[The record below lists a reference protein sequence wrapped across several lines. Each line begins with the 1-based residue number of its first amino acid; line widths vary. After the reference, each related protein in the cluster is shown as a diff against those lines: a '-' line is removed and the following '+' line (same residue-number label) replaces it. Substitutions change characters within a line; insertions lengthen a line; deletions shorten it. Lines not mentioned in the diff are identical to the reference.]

1 MSTAGRV
8 YKRCGCLNPGTQ
20 RPWGVQCPYLSR
32 TGHGSWYL
40 TVELPAGPTGVR
52 RRLRRGGYR
61 TRAEA
66 HRALNGLRPPHP
78 ADPSRQQL
86 TTGQWLAHWLATRL
100 RPRPATLRSYHQHI
114 HQHLIPHLGGILLRE
129 LCLDDVQTTFAI
141 LARTR
146 TRYGRP
152 RAAATLHRIRATL
165 RIALNA
171 AMRRGLIDTNPARYV
186 ELPPASRPKA
196 VVWTQARVAH
206 WRATGDH
213 PTVAVWTAHQSAQ
226 FLHHIRQHRLYPL
239 FRLITLVG
247 LRRGEACALRWCD
260 IDLQNRAL
268 VICRQLQHHAGEL
281 TVCDTKTAGSVRV
294 IALDRLT
301 VTVLHRH
308 QVTTELQGHV
318 GGFVFTNQRGDPIK
332 PDRLGELF
340 QRLVRAADLPPI
352 RLHDLRHGAASLSL
366 AAGND
371 LKTVQTMLGHSSI
384 VLTADTYTSVLP
396 DLAHHAAEATA
407 RLILNSAS
415 TTSRAIRNGHNSRHH
430 RRLPK
435 RPPRRGVPSQKSTL
449 PSTQ

>member
-1 MSTAGRV
+1 MT
-8 YKRCGCLNPGTQ
+8 
-20 RPWGVQCPYLSR
+20 R

-40 TVELPAGPTGVR
+40 TVELPPGPSGAR

-66 HRALNGLRPPHP
+66 HRALTGLRPPDP
-78 ADPSRQQL
+78 ADPHRALL
-86 TTGQWLAHWLATRL
+86 TTGQWLQHWVATRL

-114 HQHLIPHLGGILLRE
+114 QQHLIPHLGGIVLRE

-141 LARTR
+141 LARTP
-146 TRYGRP
+146 TRYGRA
-152 RAAATLHRIRATL
+152 RAASTLHRIRATL
-165 RIALNA
+165 RVALNA
-171 AMRRGLIDTNPARYV
+171 AMRRGLIGANPARYL
-186 ELPPASRPKA
+186 ELPPASRPRA
-196 VVWTQARVAH
+196 VVWTPARVAH
-206 WRATGDH
+206 WRATGEH
-213 PTVAVWTAHQSAQ
+213 PTVAVWTAHQTAQ

-260 IDLQNRAL
+260 LDLQHRAL
-268 VICRQLQHHAGEL
+268 LVSRQLQHHGGEL
-281 TVCDTKTAGSVRV
+281 ALCETKTTGSVRA

-301 VTVLHRH
+301 VTVLRRHHTSTALEGHR
-308 QVTTELQGHV
+308 
-318 GGFVFTNQRGDPIK
+318 GGFVFTNLRGDPIK

-340 QRLVRAADLPPI
+340 HRLVREADLPPI

-407 RLILNSAS
+407 RPVLTSAT
-415 TTSRAIRNGHNSRHH
+415 TTSRALRNGHHTSHQR
-430 RRLPK
+430 PAK
-435 RPPRRGVPSQKSTL
+435 RSPRVTIPPQRSTPPSYR
-449 PSTQ
+449 

>member
-1 MSTAGRV
+1 MSASGRV
-8 YKRCGCLNPGTQ
+8 YKRCGCLNPETR
-20 RPWGVQCPYLSR
+20 RPWGVHCPRLPR

-40 TVELPAGPTGVR
+40 AIELPAGPTGAR

-66 HRALNGLRPPHP
+66 QQALAGLRPPHP
-78 ADPSRQQL
+78 ADPHRALL
-86 TTGQWLAHWLATRL
+86 TTGQWLQHWLATRL

-114 HQHLIPHLGGILLRE
+114 HQHLVPHLGGILLRE
-129 LCLDDVQTTFAI
+129 LCLDDVQTTFAA
-141 LARTR
+141 LARTP
-146 TRYGRP
+146 TRYGKAG
-152 RAAATLHRIRATL
+152 AAATLHRIRATL
-165 RIALNA
+165 RVALNA
-171 AMRRGLIDTNPARYV
+171 ALRRGLIDTNPARYL

-196 VVWTQARVAH
+196 VVWTPPRVAH
-206 WRATGDH
+206 WRATGEH
-213 PTVAVWTAHQSAQ
+213 PTVAVWTVAQTAQ
-226 FLHHIRQHRLYPL
+226 FLHHIRRHRLYPL

-247 LRRGEACALRWCD
+247 LRRGEACAVRWCD
-260 IDLQNRAL
+260 LDLHHRAL
-268 VICRQLQHHAGEL
+268 LVCTQLQQHGGEL
-281 TVCDTKTAGSVRV
+281 TVGDTKTTGSVRM

-301 VTVLHRH
+301 VTVLRRHRAATA
-308 QVTTELQGHV
+308 VEGHV

-340 QRLVRAADLPPI
+340 HRLVRDADLPPI

-407 RLILNSAS
+407 RLILTSAG
-415 TTSRAIRNGHNSRHH
+415 TTAQAIRNGHHSSRH
-430 RRLPK
+430 RGPTK
-435 RPPRRGVPSQKSTL
+435 RPPRRTIARST
-449 PSTQ
+449 PPCRH

>member
-1 MSTAGRV
+1 M
-8 YKRCGCLNPGTQ
+8 
-20 RPWGVQCPYLSR
+20 
-32 TGHGSWYL
+32 
-40 TVELPAGPTGVR
+40 
-52 RRLRRGGYR
+52 
-61 TRAEA
+61 
-66 HRALNGLRPPHP
+66 
-78 ADPSRQQL
+78 
-86 TTGQWLAHWLATRL
+86 
-100 RPRPATLRSYHQHI
+100 
-114 HQHLIPHLGGILLRE
+114 
-129 LCLDDVQTTFAI
+129 
-141 LARTR
+141 
-146 TRYGRP
+146 
-152 RAAATLHRIRATL
+152 
-165 RIALNA
+165 
-171 AMRRGLIDTNPARYV
+171 
-186 ELPPASRPKA
+186 
-196 VVWTQARVAH
+196 VWTSARVAH

-268 VICRQLQHHAGEL
+268 VVCRQLQHHGGEL
-281 TVCDTKTAGSVRV
+281 AVCETKTAGSVRV

-301 VTVLHRH
+301 VTVLRRH
-308 QVTTELQGHV
+308 QVTTELKGHI

-407 RLILNSAS
+407 RLILTSAS

-435 RPPRRGVPSQKSTL
+435 RPPRLGVPSQRSTPL
-449 PSTQ
+449 PNQ

>member
-1 MSTAGRV
+1 M
-8 YKRCGCLNPGTQ
+8 
-20 RPWGVQCPYLSR
+20 
-32 TGHGSWYL
+32 
-40 TVELPAGPTGVR
+40 
-52 RRLRRGGYR
+52 
-61 TRAEA
+61 
-66 HRALNGLRPPHP
+66 
-78 ADPSRQQL
+78 
-86 TTGQWLAHWLATRL
+86 HWLATRL

-141 LARTR
+141 LARTP

-152 RAAATLHRIRATL
+152 RAASTLHRIRATL
-165 RIALNA
+165 RVALNA
-171 AMRRGLIDTNPARYV
+171 AMRHGLIEANPARNL
-186 ELPPASRPKA
+186 ELPPTSRPKA
-196 VVWTQARVAH
+196 VVWTQPRVAH
-206 WRATGDH
+206 WRATGEH
-213 PTVAVWTAHQSAQ
+213 PTVAVWTAPQTAR

-260 IDLQNRAL
+260 LDLQHRAL
-268 VICRQLQHHAGEL
+268 LISRQLQHHRGEL
-281 TVCDTKTAGSVRV
+281 ALCETKTAGSVRL

-301 VTVLHRH
+301 ITVLRRHHATTTLEGHR
-308 QVTTELQGHV
+308 
-318 GGFVFTNQRGDPIK
+318 GGFMFTNTRGDPIK

-340 QRLVRAADLPPI
+340 HRLVRDADLPPI

-407 RLILNSAS
+407 RLVLTSAT
-415 TTSRAIRNGHNSRHH
+415 TTSRALRNGHHTSHQR
-430 RRLPK
+430 PAK
-435 RPPRRGVPSQKSTL
+435 RSPRVTIPPQRSTPPSYR
-449 PSTQ
+449 

>member
-1 MSTAGRV
+1 
-8 YKRCGCLNPGTQ
+8 
-20 RPWGVQCPYLSR
+20 
-32 TGHGSWYL
+32 
-40 TVELPAGPTGVR
+40 
-52 RRLRRGGYR
+52 LRRPL
-61 TRAEA
+61 A
-66 HRALNGLRPPHP
+66 
-78 ADPSRQQL
+78 ADARRVLL

-129 LCLDDVQTTFAI
+129 LRLDDVQSTFAV
-141 LARTR
+141 LARTP
-146 TRYGRP
+146 TRYGRA
-152 RAAATLHRIRATL
+152 RAASTLHRIRATL
-165 RIALNA
+165 RVALNA
-171 AMRRGLIDTNPARYV
+171 AMRLGLIETNPARYL

-196 VVWTQARVAH
+196 VVWTPARVAH

-213 PTVAVWTAHQSAQ
+213 PTVAVWTAVQTAQ

-260 IDLQNRAL
+260 LDLPHRTL
-268 VICRQLQHHAGEL
+268 SVSRQLQQHGGEL
-281 TVCDTKTAGSVRV
+281 ALCDTKTAGSVRV
-294 IALDRLT
+294 IAIDRLT
-301 VTVLHRH
+301 VTVLRRH
-308 QVTTELQGHV
+308 HVTTAAIEGQV
-318 GGFVFTNQRGDPIK
+318 GGFVFTNTRGDPIT

-340 QRLVRAADLPPI
+340 HRLVRDADLPPI

-407 RLILNSAS
+407 RLILTSAG
-415 TTSRAIRNGHNSRHH
+415 TTSRAIRNGQHTNHKRPARRPLRLTIAAQRSTPSSRH
-430 RRLPK
+430 
-435 RPPRRGVPSQKSTL
+435 
-449 PSTQ
+449 